1 MKPTIGSILRTSVPI
16 VVDFGAQALI
26 WTIEPMLVGHLALKA
41 MARYY
46 PGLGATGVDALIAVG
61 NVIQI
66 ILFTCTVLLTLVF
79 GATII
84 INRHLG
90 AGKRD
95 EANHFL
101 GQTVFTSI
109 FPAVGLA
116 LIWYFFSPFIF
127 RTMLGASPAVTA
139 ICVDYMR
146 TIAWFAP
153 FMIMNFVA
161 TGIVR
166 GAGDTHLSMITGLM
180 VNGIHLVLAI
190 GLIYGVWFLPA
201 LGVRGAALAVGI
213 AHTAGFLFTY
223 SVILQGK
230 SILIFQWR
238 DFGSVNRKTIVSMV
252 KTGVPSTL
260 EQFAWMTGMT
270 IVIGFSNRLGAT
282 AAAAHIVALTFQRLF
297 AIMYLAFSTGALT
310 LVGQRYGARQ
320 YRRAGKTAKMFAG
333 IVGTMVLFIA
343 SIIYFKARYFVII
356 YTSHPEVIT
365 LCIRILRIVALVQ
378 IPKAMSYLFSF
389 SLKGIGENHY
399 PMYLAFGGV
408 FLIEVI
414 LGSNLAF
421 TFGLG
426 LAGLWIAAGIDETAK
441 ALLAIRR
448 FRRRIL
454 FLIAEPARRENEG

>member
-1 MKPTIGSILRTSVPI
+1 MKATIGSILKTSVPI

-26 WTIEPMLVGHLALKA
+26 WTIEPMLVGHLALGT

-66 ILFTCTVLLTLVF
+66 ILFTCTLLLTLVF

-90 AGKRD
+90 AGRRD

-101 GQTVFTSI
+101 GQTVFTAM

-116 LIWYFFSPFIF
+116 LIWYCCSPFIF

-146 TIAWFAP
+146 TMAWFAP

-161 TGIVR
+161 IGIVR
-166 GAGDTHLSMITGLM
+166 GAGDTHLSMITGLL

-190 GLIYGVWFLPA
+190 VLIHGFGFAPA
-201 LGVRGAALAVGI
+201 LGVRGTALAFGI
-213 AHTAGFLFTY
+213 AHTIGFLFTY
-223 SVILQGK
+223 SVILRGR
-230 SILIFQWR
+230 SILIFQWH
-238 DFGSVNRKTIVSMV
+238 DFRRVNRKTIVSMV
-252 KTGVPSTL
+252 KTGIPSTL
-260 EQFAWMTGMT
+260 EQLAWMTGMT
-270 IVIGFSNRLGAT
+270 AVIGFSNRLGAT

-310 LVGQRYGARQ
+310 LVGQRYGAGQ
-320 YRRAGKTAKMFAG
+320 FARAGKTVKAFLGMVG
-333 IVGTMVLFIA
+333 ILVLFIA
-343 SIIYFKARYFVII
+343 AIIYFRARYFVII
-356 YTSHPEVIT
+356 YTRNPDVIS
-365 LCIRILRIVALVQ
+365 LCTTILKIVALVQ
-378 IPKAMSYLFSF
+378 IPKAMSYIFSF
-389 SLKGIGENHY
+389 SLKGVGENHY
-399 PMYLAFGGV
+399 PMYLAIGGV
-408 FLIEVI
+408 LLIELI
-414 LGSNLAF
+414 LGFNLAF

-426 LAGLWIAAGIDETAK
+426 LAGLWIATGIDESAK
-441 ALLAIRR
+441 TVLAMRR
-448 FRRRIL
+448 FRKRIR
-454 FLIAEPARRENEG
+454 FLIAGAAARP